1 MMIVVVDRQA
11 DLMMTSADFPCLMQ
25 KNDWSNFVVVV
36 VVVVVSSLAM
46 TMLMLMTM
54 KQLVAEHLEFYL

>member
-11 DLMMTSADFPCLMQ
+11 DLMMTSADFPCLIQ
-25 KNDWSNFVVVV
+25 RNDWSNFAVV
-36 VVVVVSSLAM
+36 VVVVVSSSAM
-46 TMLMLMTM
+46 ALMMLMLIM